1 MNQSIFN
8 PWAPPLLNGFN
19 NTSPDDCN
27 DVDHA
32 YVWPESNGFQVMTAD
47 QLLSVDL
54 VLDDEDDFRLCALQ
68 WSLQGLDDLTSVP
81 GFLYRIRDDQG
92 HFIQEG
98 MIYCYAT
105 PGTFANPW
113 PMFPHV
119 TYPVHHR
126 IQFDIQNLNDDIQGV
141 QLVFR
146 GKKRF
151 RRVA

>member
-1 MNQSIFN
+1 MFGSTLYSLGGALGGPGQATSEVDMMPLADTI
-8 PWAPPLLNGFN
+8 AP
-19 NTSPDDCN
+19 TE
-27 DVDHA
+27 A
-32 YVWPESNGFQVMTAD
+32 FQVMTAD

-151 RRVA
+151 RRVG